1 MIVCSPTVE
10 VKDDKAR
17 GPPPASRGVIVGGS
31 LLGQTLRWYPIGKP
45 SQNIHFEH
53 GLVCTAAVWCHDDGN
68 NKVFHLKVVV
78 GDFALLAVSECQA
91 ENAKTVNI

>member
-1 MIVCSPTVE
+1 MIVCSPNVD

-17 GPPPASRGVIVGGS
+17 VPPPASRGVIVGGS
-31 LLGQTLRWYPIGKP
+31 LPGQTLRWYPIGKP

-53 GLVCTAAVWCHDDGN
+53 GLLCTAAVWCHDDGN

-91 ENAKTVNI
+91 ENAKAVNI